1 MKKISNKAGTVC
13 LWICC
18 ALAMAFFAYM
28 AVFEVVN
35 VNW

>member
-1 MKKISNKAGTVC
+1 MKKISNKVGTVC
-13 LWICC
+13 LWVCFI
-18 ALAMAFFAYM
+18 LSVAFFAYM